1 MSQTP
6 RRDSGR
12 IKPAI
17 LLWGLGIPIPLILLI
32 LIFARGC

>member
-1 MSQTP
+1 MSRMQ

-12 IKPAI
+12 IKPGI
-17 LLWGLGIPIPLILLI
+17 LLWGLGVPIPLIILI